1 MRRRA
6 RAGGRATRRP
16 GLARAGRGAGAPD
29 WPQGGP
35 FGFPSWFGARGVLFI
50 IIVFVTARPAGG
62 RARRAPRR
70 YWGAGAAAGALL
82 ACGTTAGRRAAIL
95 SPWLLSLGGGGADL
109 RHRPDGP
116 GRGGSRGS
124 GLRGPP
130 VVLWAPMGVPAPC
143 QRPEALLERCG
154 GRCSGRATILPASA
168 PPTPQRAPCL
178 PRPSSR
184 QYFVLP
190 PAGVL
195 DVVQCGPKDERIALV
210 FALSAELIGG
220 WGEKLNMR
228 FLLGGG
234 ARDSSGPD

>member
-1 MRRRA
+1 MARPAPSAGLLMRAPGSMRRGA
-6 RAGGRATRRP
+6 RAGGRETRRP
-16 GLARAGRGAGAPD
+16 GLARAGRGAGAPG
-29 WPQGGP
+29 WPPGGP

-95 SPWLLSLGGGGADL
+95 SPWLLSLGAGGADL

-116 GRGGSRGS
+116 GRGSSRGS

-154 GRCSGRATILPASA
+154 GRCSGRATILASA
-168 PPTPQRAPCL
+168 PPTPSALPASPAPL
-178 PRPSSR
+178 LASISS
-184 QYFVLP
+184 
-190 PAGVL
+190 
-195 DVVQCGPKDERIALV
+195 
-210 FALSAELIGG
+210 
-220 WGEKLNMR
+220 
-228 FLLGGG
+228 FLLQ
-234 ARDSSGPD
+234 AF